1 MGTLSPPYP
10 PRTHGSPMSR
20 PFKFSAMDD
29 RIGVLKVSRWLEV
42 EKAVRLGWQTQ
53 LGQADRKIGH
63 MLSTYSLRK

>member
-1 MGTLSPPYP
+1 
-10 PRTHGSPMSR
+10 
-20 PFKFSAMDD
+20 MDD

-53 LGQADRKIGH
+53 LGQADRKIVH